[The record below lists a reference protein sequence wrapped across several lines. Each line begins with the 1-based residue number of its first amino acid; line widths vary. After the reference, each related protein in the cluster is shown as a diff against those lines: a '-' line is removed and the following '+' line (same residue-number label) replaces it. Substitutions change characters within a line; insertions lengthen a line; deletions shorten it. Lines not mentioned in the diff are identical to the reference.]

1 MKKLKS
7 VLGYTAAA
15 LTVIAA
21 VLIPFLLIDA
31 FTRGVAATGVRI
43 DPSYSGGEASHALDR
58 GTYRIIVN
66 RPVRKTAPLQRL
78 QPFVQLTWKPASAL
92 PHNVNE
98 VVDIDADGTPDAAV
112 TFTVPNDL
120 KAPLRAEVAAL
131 TTSVKPAGTIT
142 RESFSSAIARIGD
155 TIVLRIP
162 VP

>member
-1 MKKLKS
+1 MEKLKS

-21 VLIPFLLIDA
+21 VLVPLLLMDV

-43 DPSYSGGEASHALDR
+43 DPSFSGGDAASTIDR

-78 QPFVQLTWKPASAL
+78 HPFVQLTWKPVSAL
-92 PHNVNE
+92 PPNVDDK
-98 VVDIDADGTPDAAV
+98 VDIDGDGTPDAAV
-112 TFTVPNDL
+112 AFAVPKDAN
-120 KAPLRAEVAAL
+120 APLRAEVAAL
-131 TTSVKPAGTIT
+131 TAAVARGGTIT
-142 RESFSSAIARIGD
+142 RESFSSVIARVGD
-155 TIVLRIP
+155 SIVLRIQ